1 MDTQSRNTA
10 AIEQSDDRGERQGF
24 FQRKFVQPIVTLLK
38 QGVTPEKMALCLAL
52 GVAFGVFPALGW
64 TTALCTVIALVLRL
78 NLPAIQI
85 ANYFMYPFQI
95 ALLLPFFR
103 LGEKLFGAEHLPL
116 SVLQIRAL
124 IHAGPSHAIHI
135 LWTTTWHAI
144 VAWALVMPVFVAL
157 LYAILFPILRRV
169 LQKLHVHSSEVT

>member
-1 MDTQSRNTA
+1 MDMQSRNTA
-10 AIEQSDDRGERQGF
+10 PIEQPNNRREQQGF
-24 FQRKFVQPIVTLLK
+24 FQRKLVQPIIALLK

-52 GVAFGVFPALGW
+52 GVAFGVFPAFGW
-64 TTALCTVIALVLRL
+64 TTALCTLVALLLRL

-116 SVLQIRAL
+116 SVPQIRAL
-124 IHAGPSHAIHI
+124 IHASASNAIRI

-144 VAWALVMPVFVAL
+144 AAWALVMPVFVAL
-157 LYAILFPILRRV
+157 FYAILLPILRQV
-169 LQKLHVHSSEVT
+169 LQKQQTPAT

>member
-1 MDTQSRNTA
+1 MDIQGQNA
-10 AIEQSDDRGERQGF
+10 ATVEQPSDHREQRGF
-24 FQRKFVQPIVTLLK
+24 FQRKLVQPIVALLK

-52 GVAFGVFPALGW
+52 GVAFGVFPALGL
-64 TTALCTVIALVLRL
+64 TTALCTVIALLLRL

-85 ANYFMYPFQI
+85 ANYFMYPLQI

-116 SVLQIRAL
+116 SVPEIRAL
-124 IHAGPSHAIHI
+124 IHIGPSHAIRV

-144 VAWALVMPVFVAL
+144 VAWALVMPVFMAM
-157 LYAILFPILRRV
+157 LYAILLPILRRI
-169 LQKLHVHSSEVT
+169 LQKQLREKSNA

>member
-1 MDTQSRNTA
+1 MDIQGQNTA
-10 AIEQSDDRGERQGF
+10 TVEQSKDRREQHGF
-24 FQRKFVQPIVTLLK
+24 FQRKLVQPIVTLLK

-64 TTALCTVIALVLRL
+64 TTAICTVVALLLRL
-78 NLPAIQI
+78 NLPAIQL
-85 ANYFMYPFQI
+85 ANYFMYPLQI

-116 SVLQIRAL
+116 SVLEIRAL
-124 IHAGPSHAIHI
+124 IHLGPSHAIRI

-157 LYAILFPILRRV
+157 LYAILLPILRQV
-169 LQKLHVHSSEVT
+169 LRKQQAHAT